1 MMCLEGSIASM
12 IRCMSSPRS
21 EWEPLFYGEIKASN
35 RSESG
40 AIFKSDDGDF
50 SIHNR
55 PTSSSSWCHRLL
67 EMVDLW
73 HWHGRGR
80 PLHSPTRNTPSAIR
94 FVEWS
99 ARIDNQLPLSQSL
112 PPVLEHIQND
122 SMYERGSIWCIRMD
136 GSSAGVGRI
145 GR

>member
-1 MMCLEGSIASM
+1 M
-12 IRCMSSPRS
+12 IELSFGAFSRESPPFAR
-21 EWEPLFYGEIKASN
+21 G
-35 RSESG
+35 
-40 AIFKSDDGDF
+40 
-50 SIHNR
+50 
-55 PTSSSSWCHRLL
+55 
-67 EMVDLW
+67 W
-73 HWHGRGR
+73 HWHGRVR

-122 SMYERGSIWCIRMD
+122 SMYERGSIWCVRMD
-136 GSSAGVGRI
+136 GSGAGVGRI